1 MAAAAAAAA
10 KVAEVKVVEVKV
22 AAGWCWG
29 ETPAWH
35 YPPGFGT
42 RPSCLPSAVVAVAFA
57 VDVAFLVLAVDPV
70 VLAVDPVVVAGTS

>member
-10 KVAEVKVVEVKV
+10 KVTEVKVAEVKV

-35 YPPGFGT
+35 YPPSHSPF
-42 RPSCLPSAVVAVAFA
+42 AVVAVAFA
-57 VDVAFLVLAVDPV
+57 VDVAF
-70 VLAVDPVVVAGTS
+70 VDPVVVAGTS